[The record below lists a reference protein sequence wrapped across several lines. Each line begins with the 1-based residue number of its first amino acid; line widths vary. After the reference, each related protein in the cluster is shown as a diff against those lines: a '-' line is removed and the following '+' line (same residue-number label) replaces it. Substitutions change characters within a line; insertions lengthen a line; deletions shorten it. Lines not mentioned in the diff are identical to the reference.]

1 MDLNFNKKFIL
12 EFICIL
18 ILLLVVDTIW
28 LTLFAGP
35 KYRLMIKDIQGENI
49 TPNYKMA
56 VITYIA
62 MALLLF
68 LFINKNFTSGELF
81 LGGFL
86 SYAIYDFT
94 NATIFTKW
102 DKIFGLFDSIWGGI
116 LFCIVG
122 NIINKYLK

>member
-1 MDLNFNKKFIL
+1 MDKKFVL
-12 EFICIL
+12 QFVFII

-28 LTLFAGP
+28 LKFVAGP
-35 KYRLMIKDIQGENI
+35 KYRTMIKDIQGQDLI
-49 TPNYKMA
+49 PNYKMA
-56 VITYIA
+56 LVTYLA

-68 LFINKNFTSGELF
+68 LFITKNFTSVELF

-102 DKIFGLFDSIWGGI
+102 DKMFGLYDSIWGGI
-116 LFCIVG
+116 LFCVVG

>member
-1 MDLNFNKKFIL
+1 MMEKQLVLQFVAI
-12 EFICIL
+12 I
-18 ILLLVVDTIW
+18 ILLLVVDTVW
-28 LTLFAGP
+28 LKFVAGP
-35 KYRLMIKDIQGENI
+35 KYRTMIKDIQGSDLV
-49 TPNYKMA
+49 PNYKMA
-56 VITYIA
+56 FITYMCMTI
-62 MALLLF
+62 LLF
-68 LFINKNFTSGELF
+68 LFINKNFTSVELF

-102 DKIFGLFDSIWGGI
+102 DKMFGLYDSIWGGI